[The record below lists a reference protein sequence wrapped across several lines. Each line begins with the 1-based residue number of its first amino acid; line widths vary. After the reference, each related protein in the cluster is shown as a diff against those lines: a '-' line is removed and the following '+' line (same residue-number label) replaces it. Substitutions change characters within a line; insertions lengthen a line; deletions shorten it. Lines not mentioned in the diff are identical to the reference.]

1 MSHMA
6 DRAPLGS
13 AQGDGH
19 RGAGFFDSFVVDR
32 LRAEGVKQVFV
43 SAEPGLRP
51 PRSAA
56 VRRAYR
62 DGSPD
67 IVIHLAAMVGG
78 IGAN

>member
-1 MSHMA
+1 MVT
-6 DRAPLGS
+6 G
-13 AQGDGH
+13 
-19 RGAGFFDSFVVDR
+19 GAGFFDSFVVDR

-43 SAEPGLRP
+43 
-51 PRSAA
+51 PRSGDYDLLDPAA